1 MPVTVP
7 PPEPGT
13 GRSTPAKCSRQ
24 YPKWGEGTLAR
35 SLTLNVRELSR
46 SRICAIHT
54 SQMGISRTIDTRLK
68 TPRSANDVRVVSRS
82 VSGDSSLAARELSF
96 LVRLAQAAAATQR
109 ADEVLDLII
118 REATSA
124 MGPDV
129 CSLYLLTARGR
140 ELRLTATNGL
150 NERMIGKV
158 VMPVGDGI
166 TGWVA
171 ESRKPAVV
179 PDVSKEPHWKW
190 VPGLDEDRF
199 HSMLSVPIE
208 SGPRL
213 VGVLNVQS
221 AEKRDF
227 TSADIDF
234 LRAIAGQ
241 VAGILERS
249 ELQRRTEVQL
259 AEIQLSHDIHER
271 FTRLSLEGAG
281 ISSILEVVGSL
292 AGGRAV
298 LYSGDGYRIRGAGES
313 SDSMP
318 PRIHVPNPLG
328 QAGAR
333 EVRIHA
339 GRPARALDVVP
350 VRAGPDVLGLLAVS
364 VDEKTVDSAGRRRA
378 LEHGSTVLA
387 LELSKERAAA
397 EVERRLRGDLVEE
410 VLAGALE
417 ADEAERVARQAERLG
432 HRLPQRA
439 WVIVLE
445 PDDDET
451 EAALGARGEIDRLD
465 AALSGLIRSR
475 MPGTLTIVRSASAVF
490 LVPDEVAADLATVEK
505 LAGQVL
511 AAAAPVM
518 KPGTASVGIGNLANG
533 VSELARSHVEARQAL
548 RVTRRSGGRRR
559 VASYR
564 SLGAFRVRPE
574 VRSPDAPRRFA
585 NALVG
590 RLLEYAQSRDTPL
603 LETLE
608 ALAAAR
614 WVRRAA
620 PRPLGIH
627 INSMSYRVERIQ
639 TLTGLQL
646 DEPETRVAI
655 SIALR
660 ARTMLGM

>member
-1 MPVTVP
+1 MPSLTRFVRI
-7 PPEPGT
+7 
-13 GRSTPAKCSRQ
+13 GRSGWACIS
-24 YPKWGEGTLAR
+24 
-35 SLTLNVRELSR
+35 
-46 SRICAIHT
+46 HT
-54 SQMGISRTIDTRLK
+54 NHGDIDCVVDTRLK
-68 TPRSANDVRVVSRS
+68 GRPRVNDVGVAIAE
-82 VSGDSSLAARELSF
+82 GDTSLAARELSF

-109 ADEVLDLII
+109 PDELLDLII
-118 REATSA
+118 RETTSA
-124 MGPDV
+124 LGTDV
-129 CSLYLLTARGR
+129 CSLYLLAARGR

-150 NERMIGKV
+150 NEQMIGKV

-171 ESRKPAVV
+171 DSRRPAVV

-227 TSADIDF
+227 NSADIDF

-271 FTRLSLEGAG
+271 FTKLSLEGAG

-533 VSELARSHVEARQAL
+533 VSELARSHIEARQAL
-548 RVTRRSGGRRR
+548 RLTRRAGGRGR

-564 SLGAFRVRPE
+564 SLGAFRLLLE
-574 VRSPDAPRRFA
+574 VQSPDALRRFV
-585 NALVG
+585 NELLG
-590 RLLEYAQSRDTPL
+590 TLLEYAQSRDTPL

-620 PRPLGIH
+620 ARQLGIH

-639 TLTGLQL
+639 ALTGLQL

-660 ARTMLGM
+660 ARAMLGM

>member
-1 MPVTVP
+1 
-7 PPEPGT
+7 
-13 GRSTPAKCSRQ
+13 
-24 YPKWGEGTLAR
+24 
-35 SLTLNVRELSR
+35 
-46 SRICAIHT
+46 
-54 SQMGISRTIDTRLK
+54 LK
-68 TPRSANDVRVVSRS
+68 TRRKDNHVRVVSTT

-96 LVRLAQAAAATQR
+96 LVRLAQAAASTQR
-109 ADEVLDLII
+109 PDELLDLII

-124 MGPDV
+124 MGTDV
-129 CSLYLLTARGR
+129 CSLYLVTARGR

-150 NERMIGKV
+150 NERMVGKV
-158 VMPVGDGI
+158 VMPVGEGI

-171 ESRKPAVV
+171 ESRKPAIV

-221 AEKRDF
+221 AEQRDF
-227 TSADIDF
+227 NSGDIDF

-271 FTRLSLEGAG
+271 FTKLSLEGGG
-281 ISSILEVVGSL
+281 IPPILDVVGSL
-292 AGGRAV
+292 AGGRAA
-298 LYSGDGYRIRGAGES
+298 LYSADGYRVRGAGES
-313 SDSMP
+313 ADGMP
-318 PRIHVPNPLG
+318 ARIHIPTPLG

-333 EVRIHA
+333 EVRITS
-339 GRPARALDVVP
+339 GRPAKPMDVVP
-350 VRAGPDVLGLLAVS
+350 VRAGSDVLGMLAVS

-387 LELSKERAAA
+387 VELSKERAAA

-410 VLAGALE
+410 VLAGGLE

-432 HRLPQRA
+432 HRLPQKA
-439 WVIVLE
+439 WVVVLE

-451 EAALGARGEIDRLD
+451 EAALTARGQQDRLD
-465 AALSGLIRSR
+465 AALSDLVRSR
-475 MPGTLTIVRSASAVF
+475 LPGTLTLVRSASAVF
-490 LVPDEVAADLATVEK
+490 LVPDEVAVDLATIEK

-518 KPGTASVGIGNLANG
+518 KPGTASVGIGNMANG
-533 VSELARSHVEARQAL
+533 VAELARSHVEARQAL
-548 RVTRRSGGRRR
+548 RLTRRAGGKGR

-564 SLGAFRVRPE
+564 SLGAFRLLLEVQSPE
-574 VRSPDAPRRFA
+574 ALRRFV
-585 NALVG
+585 NE
-590 RLLEYAQSRDTPL
+590 LLGTLLQYAQSRDTPL

-608 ALAAAR
+608 ALSAAR

-620 PRPLGIH
+620 ARALKIH
-627 INSMSYRVERIQ
+627 INSMTYRVERIQ
-639 TLTGLQL
+639 SLTGLQL
-646 DEPETRVAI
+646 DDPETRVAI